1 MVPAG
6 FRLLFL
12 LQNTCIALCILWN
25 WWLAHSSQKCFPQ
38 DMCCIYELESAVA
51 SNPCPILAFTSPRLW
66 VPCWLHIILS
76 IIPGYGGQMRPGA
89 GTGMTSM
96 WGHVPEVALC
106 PSQSSAECQFANCQL
121 FIYTLILRGECS
133 NSFICFLSSK
143 NSVVWFFFL
152 IISWVFFRHV
162 WNLICALQGIV

>member
-6 FRLLFL
+6 FKLLFL

-51 SNPCPILAFTSPRLW
+51 SNPCPILAFTSPRLVGSMLAAHHPLHHSW
-66 VPCWLHIILS
+66 LWGSDEARSWHRDDFHVRTCTRSGFVPF
-76 IIPGYGGQMRPGA
+76 
-89 GTGMTSM
+89 
-96 WGHVPEVALC
+96 PELC
-106 PSQSSAECQFANCQL
+106 RMSVCQICQL
-121 FIYTLILRGECS
+121 FIYTPILRGECS

-143 NSVVWFFFL
+143 NSIVWFFF
-152 IISWVFFRHV
+152 
-162 WNLICALQGIV
+162 NN